1 MSKRKYKLMKTI
13 YIIALLL
20 MVFTKGYSLEQIK
33 ISVDNV
39 QRDFLLYVPENSTQE
54 KLPVVFVFHG
64 YGQELTEAIGKFKI
78 EKYWPEA
85 IVVYPRGLR
94 TVIQKMETG
103 GAKSGWQTYVGDYK
117 DRDIRLFDEILIYLK
132 NKCSI
137 DENRIY
143 VTGFSN
149 GAAFSYVIA
158 TVRRDIIAA
167 IAPIA
172 GTLGSNKDRNLF
184 KEIPVFHVAGKQD
197 EIVKFKSQKEMIEFI
212 KKINKCNDEGIVINK
227 NVTEYKSAID
237 KPLTTFIYND
247 IHKIPGDAIPFI
259 VEFFKNNTLTQ

>member
-1 MSKRKYKLMKTI
+1 MKTI

-39 QRDFLLYVPENSTQE
+39 QRDFLLYVPENSTQK

-117 DRDIRLFDEILIYLK
+117 DRDIRLFDEILIY
-132 NKCSI
+132 
-137 DENRIY
+137 
-143 VTGFSN
+143 
-149 GAAFSYVIA
+149 
-158 TVRRDIIAA
+158 
-167 IAPIA
+167 
-172 GTLGSNKDRNLF
+172 
-184 KEIPVFHVAGKQD
+184 
-197 EIVKFKSQKEMIEFI
+197 
-212 KKINKCNDEGIVINK
+212 
-227 NVTEYKSAID
+227 
-237 KPLTTFIYND
+237 
-247 IHKIPGDAIPFI
+247 
-259 VEFFKNNTLTQ
+259 

>member
-1 MSKRKYKLMKTI
+1 MRKRKYLLIKMI
-13 YIIALLL
+13 YIVAFVL
-20 MVFTKGYSLEQIK
+20 MILTKGYSLEQIR
-33 ISVDNV
+33 ISVDNK
-39 QRDFLLYVPENSTQE
+39 QRDLFLYVPENTTQE
-54 KLPVVFVFHG
+54 KLPVVIVFHG
-64 YGQELTEAIGKFKI
+64 YGQELTEAISKFRI
-78 EKYWPEA
+78 DKYWPEA
-85 IVVYPRGLR
+85 IVVYPRGLS
-94 TVIQKMETG
+94 TTIQKMETG

-117 DRDIRLFDEILIYLK
+117 DRDIRLFDEILSYLK
-132 NKCSI
+132 NKYPI
-137 DENRIY
+137 DENKIY

-149 GAAFSYVIA
+149 GAAFSYVVA
-158 TVRRDIIAA
+158 TVRRNVIAA

-172 GTLGSNKDRNLF
+172 GTLGSIKDRNIF

-212 KKINKCNDEGIVINK
+212 KKINKCNDEGIIINK